1 VCVSFLRF
9 CCRPLLSRCYH
20 WARSQIQIRSG
31 PEGETLRNE
40 AGEETSHLQ
49 GLFYRTI
56 NMLDKGIKP
65 VFVFDGKPPELKKG
79 EVSIGRSSNSS
90 H

>member
-1 VCVSFLRF
+1 
-9 CCRPLLSRCYH
+9 
-20 WARSQIQIRSG
+20 
-31 PEGETLRNE
+31 
-40 AGEETSHLQ
+40 
-49 GLFYRTI
+49 
-56 NMLDKGIKP
+56 MLDKGIKP